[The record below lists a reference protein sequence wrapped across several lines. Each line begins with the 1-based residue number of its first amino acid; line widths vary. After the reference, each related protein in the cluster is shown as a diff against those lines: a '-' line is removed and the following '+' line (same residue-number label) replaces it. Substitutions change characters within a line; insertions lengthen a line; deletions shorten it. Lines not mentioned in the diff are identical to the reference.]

1 MTNEV
6 ERFVAAVR
14 ESSELQAAVKSLE
27 DPPSLVSHA
36 RTLGYEFSVDDLGA
50 WVARQSSA
58 ELGDKELEKVSGGLE
73 EGWENWSD
81 LKSRLFVVEPSV
93 Y

>member
-1 MTNEV
+1 MTNAV

-14 ESSELQAAVKSLE
+14 ESSELQAAVRSLE

-58 ELGDKELEKVSGGLE
+58 ELSDKELEKLSGG
-73 EGWENWSD
+73 GDWSTWNL
-81 LKSRLFVVEPSV
+81 LKSRLFGVDPSF

>member
-14 ESSELQAAVKSLE
+14 ESSELQAAVRSLE

-58 ELGDKELEKVSGGLE
+58 ELSDKELEMLSGG
-73 EGWENWSD
+73 GD
-81 LKSRLFVVEPSV
+81 LSTWILFKSRVFGVDPSF